1 MNRRVRHL
9 FAARESSD
17 RDAAYRAL
25 VDLFAMAK
33 QPVDWAYD
41 VWDEMVETLSH
52 KEGSKRAF
60 AAQMLAHLAISDP
73 EERMLDDFPALAA
86 VMRDDKT
93 VTARH
98 TLQSI
103 WRVGLAGPKQ
113 RKLVVDALAKR
124 FRECAPEKNARLVRT
139 DVLTSLGQLARET
152 GDPGVAERAEKLM
165 AAERDAKAQAKQR
178 ASWRKAT
185 G

>member
-1 MNRRVRHL
+1 MKRRVRDL

-33 QPVDWAYD
+33 DPVDWAYD
-41 VWDEMVETLSH
+41 VWDQMVEDLGH

-73 EERMLDDFPALAA
+73 EDRMLDDLPTLAA

-98 TLQSI
+98 TGI
-103 WRVGLAGPKQ
+103 
-113 RKLVVDALAKR
+113 
-124 FRECAPEKNARLVRT
+124 T
-139 DVLTSLGQLARET
+139 DL
-152 GDPGVAERAEKLM
+152 AEKLM
-165 AAERDAKAQAKQR
+165 AVEKDEETRAKQR
-178 ASWRKAT
+178 AGWRKAT
-185 G
+185 TPGTNAARHDRPRTRRS